1 MLHLALKM
9 LFGDRGKFL
18 MLVSGITFSTLLMT
32 QFPSVFCGIMTWT
45 YANMINSRAEIWVM
59 DPKAEQSLDNKPLR
73 DTDVNRVRSV
83 EGVAWAAPYFQGA
96 LQARMPDGNFKLITL
111 IGLDATSLAGAPA
124 HVLAGQLDDLR
135 LPNTVFTDEFGLER
149 FSEGQRGPDGAP
161 RQIGVG
167 DAIEI
172 NDREARIVGVARAR
186 RSFTGGPF
194 VFTTYDRAVL
204 YAPPQRK
211 MLTFIL
217 AAPQPGVDAAEA
229 ARRIVAE
236 TGLLALTEEEFR
248 WSTIWW
254 YVRNTGIP
262 FAIGS
267 IVLIGALVGMIIVAQ
282 TFYSFVLENL
292 RNFAALKAMGA
303 SNARVTT
310 MLVVQALTT
319 GFLGFGIGL
328 GIATLALRG
337 FVRLGKVGVYTPWQL
352 PVAVFFVVML
362 ISVAAALLGILRVA
376 RTEPAVVF
384 R

>member
-1 MLHLALKM
+1 MLTLALKM
-9 LFGDRGKFL
+9 LFGDRGKYL

-32 QFPSVFCGIMTWT
+32 QFPSVFAGIMTWT
-45 YANMINSRAEIWVM
+45 YANIFNSRAEIWVM

-73 DTDVNRVRSV
+73 ETDVNRVRSV
-83 EGVAWAAPYFQGA
+83 QGVAWAAPYFQGA

-111 IGLDATSLAGAPA
+111 IGLDATTLAGAPA
-124 HVLAGQLDDLR
+124 HVLQGSLDELR

-149 FSEGQRGPDGAP
+149 FSENQRHPDGSP
-161 RQIGVG
+161 RPIGVG
-167 DAIEI
+167 DTIEI

-204 YAPPQRK
+204 YAPQQRK

-217 AAPQPGVDAAEA
+217 AAPQPGISAEDA
-229 ARRIVAE
+229 ARRIAAE
-236 TGLLALTEEEFR
+236 TGLRALIEEEFR

-262 FAIGS
+262 FAVGS
-267 IVLIGALVGMIIVAQ
+267 IVIIGALVGMIIVAQ
-282 TFYSFVLENL
+282 TFYAFVLENL

-303 SNARVTT
+303 GNVRVTA

-319 GFLGFGIGL
+319 GFIGYGL
-328 GIATLALRG
+328 GVGIASLVLR
-337 FVRLGKVGVYTPWQL
+337 FFLRLGKIGVYTPWQL
-352 PVAVFFVVML
+352 PVIVFGVVML
-362 ISVAAALLGILRVA
+362 ISLGSALLGIVRVA

>member
-1 MLHLALKM
+1 M
-9 LFGDRGKFL
+9 LFGDRGKYI

-45 YANMINSRAEIWVM
+45 YANMFNSRAEIWVM

-83 EGVAWAAPYFQGA
+83 DGVAWAAPYFQGT

-111 IGLDATSLAGAPA
+111 VGLDATTLAGAPS
-124 HVLAGQLDDLR
+124 HLLQGSLEDLR

-149 FSEGQRGPDGAP
+149 FSEGQVHADGKP
-161 RQIGVG
+161 RRIGVG
-167 DAIEI
+167 DTIEI
-172 NDREARIVGVARAR
+172 NDREARIVGVAKAR

-194 VFTTYDRAVL
+194 VFTTYERAVL
-204 YAPPQRK
+204 YAPQQRK

-217 AAPQPGVDAAEA
+217 AAPQPGVSAEEA
-229 ARRIVAE
+229 VRRITAE
-236 TGLLALTEEEFR
+236 TGLLAMTEEQFR

-262 FAIGS
+262 FAVGS
-267 IVLIGALVGMIIVAQ
+267 IVIIGALVGMIIAAQ
-282 TFYSFVLENL
+282 TFYAFVLENL

-303 SNARVTT
+303 SNARVTG
-310 MLVVQALTT
+310 MLIVQALAT
-319 GFLGFGIGL
+319 GFIGYGL
-328 GIATLALRG
+328 GVGVASLVLRF
-337 FVRLGKVGVYTPWQL
+337 FVRLGKIGVYTPWQL
-352 PVAVFFVVML
+352 PVAVFGVVLL
-362 ISVAAALLGILRVA
+362 ISSLSALMGIVRVA

>member
-18 MLVSGITFSTLLMT
+18 LLISGITFSTLLMT

-111 IGLDATSLAGAPA
+111 VGLDATTLAGAPTQ
-124 HVLAGQLDDLR
+124 VLQGQLDDLR
-135 LPNTVFTDEFGLER
+135 FPNTVFTDEFGLER

-161 RQIGVG
+161 RQIGVE
-167 DAIEI
+167 DVIEI
-172 NDREARIVGVARAR
+172 NDREARIVGVVRTR

-204 YAPPQRK
+204 YAPQQRK

-217 AAPQPGVDAAEA
+217 AAPQPGVSAAEA
-229 ARRIVAE
+229 ARRISAE

-262 FAIGS
+262 FAVGS
-267 IVLIGALVGMIIVAQ
+267 IVIIGALVGMIIVAQ

-303 SNARVTT
+303 SNGRVTA
-310 MLVVQALTT
+310 MLIAQALTT
-319 GFLGFGIGL
+319 GFLGFGLGL

-352 PVAVFFVVML
+352 PVAVFVVVML
-362 ISVAAALLGILRVA
+362 ISVGAALLGILRVA

>member
-1 MLHLALKM
+1 MLRLALKM
-9 LFGDRGKFL
+9 LFGDRGKYI

-45 YANMINSRAEIWVM
+45 YANMFNSRAEIWVM

-83 EGVAWAAPYFQGA
+83 DGVAWAAPYFQGS

-111 IGLDATSLAGAPA
+111 VGLDATTLAGAPS
-124 HVLAGQLDDLR
+124 HLLQGSLEDLR

-149 FSEGQRGPDGAP
+149 FSEGQVHADGKS
-161 RQIGVG
+161 RRIGVG
-167 DAIEI
+167 DTIEI
-172 NDREARIVGVARAR
+172 NDREARIVGVAKAR

-194 VFTTYDRAVL
+194 VFTTYERAVL
-204 YAPPQRK
+204 YAPQQRK

-217 AAPQPGVDAAEA
+217 AAPQPGVSAEEA
-229 ARRIVAE
+229 VRRITAE
-236 TGLLALTEEEFR
+236 TGLLAMTEEQFR

-262 FAIGS
+262 FAVGS
-267 IVLIGALVGMIIVAQ
+267 IVIIGALVGMIIAAQ
-282 TFYSFVLENL
+282 TFYAFVLENL

-303 SNARVTT
+303 SNARVTG
-310 MLVVQALTT
+310 MLIVQALAT
-319 GFLGFGIGL
+319 GFIGYGL
-328 GIATLALRG
+328 GVGVASLVLRF
-337 FVRLGKVGVYTPWQL
+337 FVRLGKIGVYTPWQL
-352 PVAVFFVVML
+352 PVAVFGVVLL
-362 ISVAAALLGILRVA
+362 ISSLSALMGIVRVA

>member
-45 YANMINSRAEIWVM
+45 YANLINSRAEIWVM

-83 EGVAWAAPYFQGA
+83 AGVAWAAPYFQGA

-111 IGLDATSLAGAPA
+111 VGLDATTLAGAPTQ
-124 HVLAGQLDDLR
+124 VLAGQLDDLR

-149 FSEGQRGPDGAP
+149 FSEGQQGPDGTP
-161 RQIGVG
+161 RQIGIG
-167 DAIEI
+167 DVIEI
-172 NDREARIVGVARAR
+172 NDREARIMGVARTR

-204 YAPPQRK
+204 YAPQQRK

-217 AAPQPGVDAAEA
+217 AAPEPGVSAAEA
-229 ARRIVAE
+229 ARRITAD

-262 FAIGS
+262 FAVGS
-267 IVLIGALVGMIIVAQ
+267 IVLIGAVVGMIIVAQ

-303 SNARVTT
+303 SNARVTA

-319 GFLGFGIGL
+319 GFLGFGLGL
-328 GIATLALRG
+328 GLATLALRG

-352 PVAVFFVVML
+352 PVAVFVVVML

>member
-1 MLHLALKM
+1 MLRLALKM
-9 LFGDRGKFL
+9 LFGDRGKYI

-45 YANMINSRAEIWVM
+45 YANMFNSRAEIWVM

-83 EGVAWAAPYFQGA
+83 DGVAWAAPYFQGT

-111 IGLDATSLAGAPA
+111 VGLDATTLAGAPS
-124 HVLAGQLDDLR
+124 HLLQGSLEDLR

-149 FSEGQRGPDGAP
+149 FSEGQVHADGKP
-161 RQIGVG
+161 RRIGVG
-167 DAIEI
+167 DTIEI
-172 NDREARIVGVARAR
+172 NDREARIVGVAKAR

-194 VFTTYDRAVL
+194 VFTTYERAVL
-204 YAPPQRK
+204 YAPQQRK

-217 AAPQPGVDAAEA
+217 AAPQPGVSAEEA
-229 ARRIVAE
+229 VRRITAE
-236 TGLLALTEEEFR
+236 TGLLAMTEEQFR

-262 FAIGS
+262 FAVGS
-267 IVLIGALVGMIIVAQ
+267 IVIIGALVGMIIAAQ
-282 TFYSFVLENL
+282 TFYAFVLENL

-303 SNARVTT
+303 SNARVTG
-310 MLVVQALTT
+310 MLIVQALAT
-319 GFLGFGIGL
+319 GFIGYGL
-328 GIATLALRG
+328 GVGVASLVLRF
-337 FVRLGKVGVYTPWQL
+337 FVRLGKIGVYTPWQL
-352 PVAVFFVVML
+352 PVAVFGVVLL
-362 ISVAAALLGILRVA
+362 ISSLSALMGIVRVA